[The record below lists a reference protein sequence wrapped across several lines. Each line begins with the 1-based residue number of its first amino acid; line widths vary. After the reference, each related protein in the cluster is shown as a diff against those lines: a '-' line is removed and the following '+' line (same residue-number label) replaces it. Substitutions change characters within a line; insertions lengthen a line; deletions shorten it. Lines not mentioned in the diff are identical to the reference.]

1 MEILSQSPALRRQR
15 QGLAIATKPAWYTF
29 GCGFRYGRYGPMEA
43 MPREIRPTVVK
54 EALEQASRIQE
65 DYDLH
70 VQCFSMI

>member
-1 MEILSQSPALRRQR
+1 MFSQSPRLTR
-15 QGLAIATKPAWYTF
+15 QGMGLTIATNPAWYTF

-43 MPREIRPTVVK
+43 MLREIRPTVVK

-65 DYDLH
+65 VYDLH